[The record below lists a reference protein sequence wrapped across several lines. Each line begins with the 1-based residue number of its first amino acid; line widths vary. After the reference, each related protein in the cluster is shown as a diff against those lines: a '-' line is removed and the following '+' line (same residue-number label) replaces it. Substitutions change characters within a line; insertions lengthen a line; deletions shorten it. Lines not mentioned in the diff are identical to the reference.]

1 MPDGKMVQEGGEQNE
16 KSADGALQIDFEPS
30 EGEEK
35 NESLGAPPQM
45 TTLSASAAMT
55 SQAATSQK
63 TNNADPSNTSQPSEG
78 FISPT
83 NNPDSVSTPSASA
96 PEPPTDRF
104 RVADN
109 IRSIMSPND
118 TTLPRLSCF
127 PPNTDR
133 YSHLRTSPVT
143 RLDSP
148 LTPLPK
154 YFFALDLSN
163 SAPSIPRLFGTIVQ
177 VMKFLGPQNCA
188 LSIVEGRSADG
199 TAEILAALD
208 KPLKDLGVPLYNLS
222 HSDLSPKYGILDRIE
237 ALSQLRNQALE
248 PLTSN
253 PSAFASDALILF
265 LNDITVCPDDLL
277 ELVHQ
282 HVIQDA
288 DMVCALD
295 WINDGD
301 VVYDAWVGRGMTGD
315 LFFEVPLG
323 GNWNYA
329 KNLFWN
335 DPTSRERAD
344 KRLPLQVYS
353 CWHGVAVI
361 KSQPF
366 TRAVDPIRFRR
377 NNIEAGECYMAE
389 PTILCRDL
397 WRNGYGKIAV
407 VPSVAVGYESE
418 PGGTTHMKELRG
430 TVRANVEGKSAE
442 DERIAWD
449 RTPPGKV
456 KCVEDNWSKVFW
468 TDPV

>member
-1 MPDGKMVQEGGEQNE
+1 MQGGGELHQQPE
-16 KSADGALQIDFEPS
+16 QSTEQKPEQLE
-30 EGEEK
+30 EGEQQHDQ
-35 NESLGAPPQM
+35 SS
-45 TTLSASAAMT
+45 TV
-55 SQAATSQK
+55 
-63 TNNADPSNTSQPSEG
+63 SNGSG
-78 FISPT
+78 V
-83 NNPDSVSTPSASA
+83 SVAGS
-96 PEPPTDRF
+96 
-104 RVADN
+104 
-109 IRSIMSPND
+109 D
-118 TTLPRLSCF
+118 TTLPTATTTATFQPTTSLDSADSNSSNSSESQSSDSLDSDTTPASEPEPPPDPYRVKEHIHSILNANDTNLSRLSCF
-127 PPNTDR
+127 PPNSAR
-133 YSHLRTSPVT
+133 YSYLQTSPIT
-143 RLDSP
+143 RLGSP
-148 LTPLPK
+148 SNPLPK

-163 SAPSIPRLFGTIVQ
+163 SAKSIPRLFGTVVE
-177 VMKFLGPQNCA
+177 VMRFLGPQNCA
-188 LSIVEGRSADG
+188 LSIVEGRSTDG
-199 TAEILAALD
+199 TAEILSALSG
-208 KPLKDLGVPLYNLS
+208 PLTELGVPLYNLS
-222 HSDLSPKYGILDRIE
+222 HSSLSPKTGMLDRIE

-248 PLTSN
+248 PLTSD
-253 PSAFASDALILF
+253 PSAFAPDAQILF

-282 HVIQDA
+282 HRVQDA

-315 LFFEVPLG
+315 LFFEIPLG

-335 DPTSRERAD
+335 DPESRARVDA
-344 KRLPLQVYS
+344 RLPLQVYS
-353 CWHGVAVI
+353 CWHGVAVM

-377 NNIEAGECYMAE
+377 NNAEAGECYMAE

-430 TVRANVEGKSAE
+430 TVRANVEGKSAQ
-442 DERIAWD
+442 DERITWE
-449 RTPPGKV
+449 REPPGKV
-456 KCVEDNWSKVFW
+456 KCVEDNWSTVFW